1 MRILIYNW
9 RDLAH
14 PFSGGAEV
22 YTDHVAREWVLRGH
36 QVTLFCSAVDGQPEW
51 DIAEGGYQVVR
62 RGSRHGVYRA
72 ARQFWEDEGRG
83 RFDLVVDEINTRPF
97 GCPRW
102 VRDTPVVGLIHQVA
116 REVWFHEA
124 PLPVAMLGRCWLEK
138 HWLASYRD
146 VRTVTVSESS
156 LESLRHYGLLNVVA
170 VPEGFEQPIDSSL
183 TASKEAVP
191 TFAFVG
197 RLSPNKRP
205 QDALRAFE
213 LVRRSVPEA
222 RLWVLGSGP
231 LEHQLR
237 KRAPQNVEFL
247 GRVGESEK
255 LDRMAR
261 AHALVVTSVREG
273 WGLVVTEAASVG
285 TPSIAYNVPGLRDSV
300 AASGGILVGPS
311 PRLIGERMVAE
322 IPRLLAGA
330 LEVAPSGVTSW
341 DRVAD
346 GLLAVALGGSAPTHS
361 RFRQSLP
368 VVAQSSAR

>member
-1 MRILIYNW
+1 
-9 RDLAH
+9 
-14 PFSGGAEV
+14 
-22 YTDHVAREWVLRGH
+22 
-36 QVTLFCSAVDGQPEW
+36 
-51 DIAEGGYQVVR
+51 
-62 RGSRHGVYRA
+62 
-72 ARQFWEDEGRG
+72 
-83 RFDLVVDEINTRPF
+83 
-97 GCPRW
+97 
-102 VRDTPVVGLIHQVA
+102 
-116 REVWFHEA
+116 
-124 PLPVAMLGRCWLEK
+124 
-138 HWLASYRD
+138 
-146 VRTVTVSESS
+146 
-156 LESLRHYGLLNVVA
+156 
-170 VPEGFEQPIDSSL
+170 
-183 TASKEAVP
+183 VP

-213 LVRRSVPEA
+213 LVQRSVPEA

-237 KRAPQNVEFL
+237 RRAPQNVEFL

-300 AASGGILVGPS
+300 SASGGILVGPS